1 MSTRSMLTLSTL
13 PLVLAGAMLSA
24 HAQTQPS
31 TTAQPMAAKDKQIV
45 EAAFTK
51 ADANT
56 DGKLSKDEAAKMPAI
71 SAKFDELDKNKDGQL
86 TLDEF
91 TSAVSTN

>member
-1 MSTRSMLTLSTL
+1 MSTRSMLVLSTL

-31 TTAQPMAAKDKQIV
+31 TTAQPMAAKDKQV
-45 EAAFTK
+45 LESAFTK

-56 DGKLSKDEAAKMPAI
+56 DGKLSKDEAAKLPAI
-71 SAKFDELDKNKDGQL
+71 STKFDALDKNKDGQL

-91 TSAVSTN
+91 SGALTH

>member
-1 MSTRSMLTLSTL
+1 MSTRSMLGFATL
-13 PLVLAGAMLSA
+13 PLVLAGAVLSA
-24 HAQTQPS
+24 HAQTQS
-31 TTAQPMAAKDKQIV
+31 TTSQPVAAKDKQVV

-56 DGKLSKDEAAKMPAI
+56 DGKLSKEEAAKLPAI
-71 SAKFDELDKNKDGQL
+71 GAKFDDLDKDKDGQL

-91 TSAVSTN
+91 SSAMTK

>member
-1 MSTRSMLTLSTL
+1 MSTRSMLGLATL

-31 TTAQPMAAKDKQIV
+31 PAAQPMAAKDKQVV

-71 SAKFDELDKNKDGQL
+71 STKFDDLDKNKDGQL

-91 TSAVSTN
+91 SGALAN

>member
-1 MSTRSMLTLSTL
+1 MSTRSMLVLSTL

-31 TTAQPMAAKDKQIV
+31 TTAQPIAAKDKQV
-45 EAAFTK
+45 LESAFTK

-56 DGKLSKDEAAKMPAI
+56 DGKLSKDEAAKLPAI
-71 SAKFDELDKNKDGQL
+71 STKFDALDKNKDGQL

-91 TSAVSTN
+91 SGALTH

>member
-1 MSTRSMLTLSTL
+1 MTTRSMLGFSTL
-13 PLVLAGAMLSA
+13 PLVLAGVMLSA

-31 TTAQPMAAKDKQIV
+31 PAAQPMAAKDKQVV
-45 EAAFTK
+45 ESAFAK

-56 DGKLSKDEAAKMPAI
+56 DGKLSKDEAAKLPAI
-71 SAKFDELDKNKDGQL
+71 STKFDELDKNKDGQL

-91 TSAVSTN
+91 SGAITN